1 MEETTSQDSLDTLQ
15 QQVTQIAQLL
25 VQLQAENRQ
34 LRESI
39 NLRQQPH
46 MAPLTSKLK
55 LPEAFDG
62 TRSKL
67 RGFLNQVRLIFQLHP
82 HEYPSEEARVGLI
95 GSLLR
100 GSALDWFSPLLEK
113 DAPEMHNHEA
123 FILELESCFGETD
136 KQRIAVSK
144 LRSMTQGSRP
154 ASVYAAEFRR
164 VAVDVEW
171 DDLALRDCFRY
182 GLRDDVKDL
191 LLTMEDSDS
200 LAEII
205 KSAIRCDNRLF
216 ERRQERRARDVRFSL
231 PTQVPTPSTTSVEHS
246 DAATPMQVDR
256 STVRGPL
263 SEAEKRRR
271 MVQRLCLYCGGPN
284 HIARLCPVKRGN
296 RVDQYE

>member
-1 MEETTSQDSLDTLQ
+1 M
-15 QQVTQIAQLL
+15 
-25 VQLQAENRQ
+25 
-34 LRESI
+34 
-39 NLRQQPH
+39 
-46 MAPLTSKLK
+46 
-55 LPEAFDG
+55 
-62 TRSKL
+62 
-67 RGFLNQVRLIFQLHP
+67 
-82 HEYPSEEARVGLI
+82 GLI
-95 GSLLR
+95 GSLLK

-113 DAPEMHNHEA
+113 DAPEMHDHVA

-144 LRSMTQGSRP
+144 LRNMRQGSCP
-154 ASVYAAEFRR
+154 ASVYASEFRR

-216 ERRQERRARDVRFSL
+216 ERRQERRARDTRSPP
-231 PTQVPTPSTTSVEHS
+231 PTQVSSSPKTLMEQNEI
-246 DAATPMQVDR
+246 ATPMQVDR
-256 STVRGPL
+256 STIRGPL
-263 SEAEKRRR
+263 SAAEKRRR
-271 MVQRLCLYCGGPN
+271 MEERLCLYCGGPN

-296 RVDQYE
+296 RVDQSE